1 MKARILVYPRA
12 EILDPQGKAIQ
23 SALER
28 VGFAGVGSV
37 RAGKSFDVE
46 LDAANEKEAREQA
59 TEMCKK
65 LLANPV
71 VEDYSV
77 ELLEA
82 EG

>member
-1 MKARILVYPRA
+1 MKARILVYPRP

-23 SALER
+23 TALER
-28 VGFAGVGSV
+28 VGFGGVTSV

-46 LDAANEKEAREQA
+46 LDAANEEEAREQA
-59 TEMCKK
+59 AAMCEK

-77 ELLEA
+77 ELLES

>member
-1 MKARILVYPRA
+1 MKARILVYPRP

-23 SALER
+23 TALER
-28 VGFAGVGSV
+28 VGFDGVGSV

-59 TEMCKK
+59 AAMCEK

>member
-28 VGFAGVGSV
+28 VGFAGVASV

-46 LDAANEKEAREQA
+46 LDAANEKQAREQA
-59 TEMCKK
+59 AAMCEK

-71 VEDYSV
+71 VEDYTV

>member
-1 MKARILVYPRA
+1 MKARILVYPRP

-28 VGFAGVGSV
+28 VGFDGVASV

-46 LDAANEKEAREQA
+46 LDAANAEEARKQA
-59 TEMCKK
+59 ADMCEK